1 MSDQYDIKYGES
13 GLKDSLLEELYIK
26 TEEIIY
32 TVYLNSK
39 NNTTWVEVA
48 SSKDGPTVVN
58 QIKPEK

>member
-1 MSDQYDIKYGES
+1 MSDQYNIKYGKS
-13 GLKDSLLEELYIK
+13 GLEDPLLKELYEK

-32 TVYLNSK
+32 AVYLNSK

-48 SSKDGPTVVN
+48 SSKDTPIVVN